1 MFVSG
6 GVCAGEGKKY
16 AIARGFDVKAFLKF
30 ISNAG
35 QFVGGAMMN
44 VPGVKVI
51 TACIPET
58 YCFYSNYDDPDRN
71 VKCSMYIIKCIYKQL
86 ANIGTCLYDL
96 AGDTAIDLHYNGLN
110 FHNYDHVTLL
120 WDVLIC
126 AGVDEW
132 TMNYLKDMIQS

>member
-6 GVCAGEGKKY
+6 GVCAGEGKY